1 MALYLVRRT
10 LPGTGADD
18 LVAAAQRVRDEA
30 DGLTRSGRPV
40 RYLRSTYVSFDGACA
55 CLFEADERDDV
66 RAVNERAAVPYDR
79 IDTATTLT
87 AEGLPRTVA

>member
-1 MALYLVRRT
+1 MSSRRDFPEASPT
-10 LPGTGADD
+10 SPLLTSNRHQPTDESESSDGT
-18 LVAAAQRVRDEA
+18 
-30 DGLTRSGRPV
+30 
-40 RYLRSTYVSFDGACA
+40 CA